1 MRDCINDNRRIRRT
15 LTVNVRFLLSF
26 RFANMPISSYDTH
39 C

>member
-1 MRDCINDNRRIRRT
+1 MRST
-15 LTVNVRFLLSF
+15 GTVNVRFLVSF